1 MVQDDQYAMEDEED
15 DDDACDIVDIMEEEE
30 FMV

>member
-15 DDDACDIVDIMEEEE
+15 DDDACDIVDIVEEEA
-30 FMV
+30 FVV